1 LRPNWDTLP
10 RVSAPTER
18 NVEATRLTPYHG
30 FLFFLLSTATFFDG
44 FDASMMGMGSEHVR
58 QGLDI
63 AVEDWGFLYSV
74 TRTGMILSFF
84 FLLFADR
91 FGRRLLMLI
100 TVVGFA
106 VCTGAT
112 ALAQD
117 AFQFTMFQ
125 TLARIFLTAEYAL
138 AVIVAGEEFPAR
150 HRGRSIAIL
159 TSFSTIG
166 VVVMSQ
172 VQPYFLL
179 DAGSSNVFHSTVAG
193 LIGTLQ
199 GWLGLPE
206 DLSDWRTLFALGVL
220 PLAIVLLLRIG
231 MRETQRFEAANEAR
245 VAKPFWQDVR
255 EQFANARI
263 PFQPQ
268 YRRRTLIVTL
278 LWNCVHLVTA
288 PAVAYWNI
296 YARGELGF
304 DSAQVGSII
313 FWSYIGGVGGHVVAA
328 WMIERVGRRGTCAG
342 FYIVAGIAIVGLF
355 QTTSMVGQYFWHILT
370 VGAFG
375 AANTAT
381 HIYATELYPTEIRAT
396 GYGWT
401 TNLFGRMMELIAPT
415 MIGLLIPFLGISWAV
430 SVVGF
435 GPILGA
441 ALVLF
446 YAPETKGMTLEEIQD
461 ELTTSPAR

>member
-1 LRPNWDTLP
+1 MSTPAAKSP
-10 RVSAPTER
+10 
-18 NVEATRLTPYHG
+18 EAKNLTGYHG

-44 FDASMMGMGSEHVR
+44 FDASMMGMGSQHVR
-58 QGLDI
+58 DGLNIDI
-63 AVEDWGFLYSV
+63 EDWGFIYSV
-74 TRTGMILSFF
+74 TRTGMILSFI

-100 TVVGFA
+100 TVVGFG
-106 VCTGAT
+106 VFTGAT

-117 AFQFTMFQ
+117 AFQFTLFQ

-150 HRGRSIAIL
+150 HRGRAIAIL
-159 TSFSTIG
+159 TSFSTVG
-166 VVVMSQ
+166 VVVMAK

-179 DAGSSNVFHSTVAG
+179 DGEPGNAFHSAVVTV
-193 LIGTLQ
+193 LVTVQ
-199 GWLGLPE
+199 GWMGLPE
-206 DLSDWRTLFALGVL
+206 DVSDWRTLFALGIL
-220 PLAIVLLLRIG
+220 PLAIVLLLRVG
-231 MRETQRFEAANEAR
+231 MRETQRFEHASEGMVR
-245 VAKPFWQDVR
+245 KPFLVELRAQL
-255 EQFANARI
+255 ANARI
-263 PFQPQ
+263 PFRPE
-268 YRRRTLIVTL
+268 YRKRTLVVTL

-304 DSAQVGSII
+304 DSALVGSII

-328 WMIERVGRRGTCAG
+328 WMIERLGRRATCAG
-342 FYIVAGIAIVGLF
+342 FYVVAAVAIVGLF
-355 QTTSMVGQYFWHILT
+355 QTTSMAGQYFWHILT
-370 VGAFG
+370 VAAFG

-381 HIYATELYPTEIRAT
+381 HIYASELYPTEIRAT

-401 TNLFGRMMELIAPT
+401 TNLFGRMTELIAPA

-441 ALVLF
+441 VLVLL

-461 ELTTSPAR
+461 ELATNPAR

>member
-1 LRPNWDTLP
+1 MWDTLR
-10 RVSAPTER
+10 RVSAPIDR
-18 NVEATRLTPYHG
+18 NPESARLTPYHG

-44 FDASMMGMGSEHVR
+44 FDASMMGMGSQHVR
-58 QGLDI
+58 EGLDI
-63 AVEDWGFLYSV
+63 AVEDWGFIYSI

-117 AFQFTMFQ
+117 AFQFTVFQ

-166 VVVMSQ
+166 VVVMAK

-179 DAGSSNVFHSTVAG
+179 DDNPSNPVHSFVMSALVTG
-193 LIGTLQ
+193 Q
-199 GWLGLPE
+199 GWLGLAE
-206 DLSDWRTLFALGVL
+206 DASDWRTLFALGLL
-220 PLAIVLLLRIG
+220 PLVVVLLLRIG
-231 MRETQRFEAANEAR
+231 MRETKRFEVAQQGR
-245 VAKPFWQDVR
+245 VKQPFWDDVR

-263 PFQPQ
+263 PFQPE

-296 YARGELGF
+296 YARGDLGF
-304 DSAQVGSII
+304 DSSLVGSII
-313 FWSYIGGVGGHVVAA
+313 FWSYLGGVGGHVVAA

-342 FYIVAGIAIVGLF
+342 FYVVAGIAIVGLF
-355 QTTSMVGQYFWHILT
+355 QTTGMVGQYFWHILT
-370 VGAFG
+370 VASFG

-396 GYGWT
+396 GYGWS
-401 TNLFGRMMELIAPT
+401 TNLFGRMTELIAPT
-415 MIGLLIPFLGISWAV
+415 MIGLMIPFLGISWAV

-441 ALVLF
+441 VLVLL
-446 YAPETKGMTLEEIQD
+446 YAPETKGMTLEEIQED
-461 ELTTSPAR
+461 LQTASSG